1 MKVTFNK
8 DHVYLNLDSENI
20 GANIACKKI
29 NSDEVWNSSRIYLDE
44 L

>member
-20 GANIACKKI
+20 GEKIACKKI
-29 NSDEVWNSSRIYLDE
+29 NSDKIWNWSLKF
-44 L
+44 